1 VKLLEHNKPSELD
14 RDQALAR
21 YPVSRET
28 ADRLVKLVDELV
40 RWQAAKNL
48 VSGATM
54 RDVWTR
60 HILDSLQLIDH
71 APSTALRWLDLGSG
85 GGFPGLVIA
94 IQLMERPGASI
105 DLVES
110 NGRKC
115 AFLNHVSRLLGLPAK
130 AYPARIEA
138 FLARPE
144 IAHYDVVTARA
155 LAPLSVL
162 IGWSEK
168 LLTRGSIALF
178 PKGQDV
184 VSELTACAKSTT
196 VDLELLPSLTHA
208 EARIVRASARRVPRG
223 SGLMSG

>member
-1 VKLLEHNKPSELD
+1 VTSSIQGMPSDVD
-14 RDQALAR
+14 RDHALRR
-21 YPVSRET
+21 YAVSRET
-28 ADRLVKLVDELV
+28 RERLIKLVDELI

-48 VSGATM
+48 VSGSTL

-105 DLVES
+105 HLVES

-115 AFLNHVSRLLGLPAK
+115 AFLNHVARLLGLPAK
-130 AYPARIEA
+130 AHALRIED
-138 FLARPE
+138 FLARPDLP
-144 IAHYDVVTARA
+144 HYDVVTARA
-155 LAPLSVL
+155 LAPLPVL
-162 IGWSEK
+162 LGWSEK

-184 VSELTACAKSTT
+184 VSELTTCVKSPT
-196 VDLELLPSLTHA
+196 VKLELLPSLTHA
-208 EARIVRASARRVPRG
+208 EARIVRASAGPDPRSQG
-223 SGLMSG
+223 PIPA